1 MAGKYYIT
9 TSIPYVNAKPHI
21 GFAME
26 LVQADVLARY
36 HRLIGHDTYFLTGVD
51 ENSLKNVRAAE
62 AAGVSVQALCDQNT
76 ASFAELNHS
85 LHISADQFFR
95 TSSPRHHAGAQAFWS
110 ACRPEDIYKRS
121 YSGLYCVGC
130 EAFYAESELLDG
142 KCPEHKTVPEQVEE
156 ENYFFKLSNYQ
167 DKLKRLLESGEVQ
180 VYPKFRKNEVLS
192 FINMGLADF
201 SISRSHTRAK
211 GWGVAVPG
219 DDSQVMY
226 VWFDALS
233 NYITA
238 LGYTSA
244 DPTLFNTYWPADL
257 HVIGKG
263 ISRFHAIYWPAMLL
277 SAGLPTP
284 KAIFVHGYVS
294 ANGQK
299 MSKSL
304 NNVVDPFSLIHSY
317 GADAVRYYLLREIPP
332 VEDGDYSE
340 EKFVECYN
348 AHLANDLG
356 NLVSRVSNMVE
367 RYLDGN
373 VPAIALP
380 DPEYAL
386 EDVYTLISQY
396 RFNEALDAVWSIIHL
411 ANKVVDDEKPWELF
425 NNSNLDKLN
434 KVLAQLVVMVQDIA
448 LALEPFMPDTSK
460 TIQQHFNQAKLTKV
474 PPLFPRIL

>member
-1 MAGKYYIT
+1 MTGKYYIT
-9 TSIPYVNAKPHI
+9 TAIPYVNSKPHI
-21 GFAME
+21 GHALE

-36 HRLIGHDTYFLTGVD
+36 YRLIGQDTYFLTGVD

-62 AAGVSVQALCDQNT
+62 QAGLSTQALCDQN
-76 ASFAELNHS
+76 ADSFKALVDSLN
-85 LHISADQFFR
+85 ISIDQFFR
-95 TSSPRHHAGAQAFWS
+95 TSSPLHHQGAQALWS
-110 ACRPEDIYKRS
+110 ACRPEDIYTKTYR
-121 YSGLYCVGC
+121 GLYCVGC
-130 EAFYAESELLDG
+130 EAYYSPTELVDG
-142 KCPEHKTVPEQVEE
+142 KCPEHKTVPEAIEE

-167 DKLKRLLESGEVQ
+167 DKLKKLLESGEVQ

-192 FINMGLADF
+192 FVNMGLEDF
-201 SISRSHTRAK
+201 SISRSRQRAK
-211 GWGVAVPG
+211 NWGVPVPG

-238 LGYTSA
+238 LGYGT
-244 DPTLFNTYWPADL
+244 DDKTLLNTYWPADL

-277 SAGLPTP
+277 SAGLATP
-284 KAIFVHGYVS
+284 KSIFVHGYVS
-294 ANGQK
+294 AGGQK

-332 VEDGDYSE
+332 AEDGDYSE
-340 EKFVECYN
+340 EKFINCYN

-356 NLVSRVSNMVE
+356 NLVSRVSNMVD
-367 RYLDGN
+367 RYLDGS
-373 VPAIALP
+373 VPAIELP

-396 RFNEALDAVWSIIHL
+396 RFNEALDTVWSIVRL

-425 NNSNLDKLN
+425 NNSNLDKLSL
-434 KVLAQLVVMVQDIA
+434 VLAQLVVMVQDIA
-448 LALEPFMPDTSK
+448 LALEPFLPDTSK